1 MEYPKINS
9 IWKRD
14 EANALIP
21 GDYARPEFSA
31 CKQWRV
37 EEKIDGTNIRV
48 YIQDGGIEIKG
59 RTNKAEIPA
68 PLLAFFARDEFM
80 NKLPYFGTTPVQLFG
95 EGFGA
100 SIQSGGIYRPD
111 VAFILFDV
119 YMSNR
124 WSTREE
130 VQETALAL
138 GLDCP
143 ADLGIMTEEEIIA
156 FVKSKPKGRY
166 NDKGY
171 PMEGVM
177 VRSQPLMRFNTQ
189 GAAPVMWK
197 LKVKDFYGKEPKAV
211 SHRT

>member
-14 EANALIP
+14 DNNALIP
-21 GDYARPEFSA
+21 GDYARPEFA
-31 CKQWRV
+31 AFKQWRV

-48 YIQDGGIEIKG
+48 YVQDGNIEIKG

-80 NKLPYFGTTPVQLFG
+80 RALSCFDTRPVQLFG

-100 SIQSGGIYRPD
+100 GIQSGGIYRPD

-130 VQETALAL
+130 VHETAALL
-138 GLDCP
+138 GLDHP
-143 ADLGIMTEEEIIA
+143 ADLGMMTEEEIVA
-156 FVKSKPKGRY
+156 FVKSRPKGRY
-166 NDKGY
+166 NDNGY

-189 GAAPVMWK
+189 SADPVMWK
-197 LKVKDFYGKEPKAV
+197 LKVKDFK
-211 SHRT
+211 